1 MPIKGA
7 LLVLIVVVAL
17 AIRTLTPVQR
27 GCTPIGF
34 REFEPLL
41 QFKNPEDAG
50 LLWMYAL
57 YTPPKPKKL
66 SRTDML
72 LRTRSLIVT
81 LLIIA
86 GIESHPGEFI

>member
-7 LLVLIVVVAL
+7 LLVLIVVAL
-17 AIRTLTPVQR
+17 AIQISTTVQR
-27 GCTPIGF
+27 TCTPIGF
-34 REFEPLL
+34 REFEALL
-41 QFKNPEDAG
+41 QFKNPWDSG

-57 YTPPKPKKL
+57 HTPPRPKKL
-66 SRTDML
+66 SCADIQ
-72 LRTRSLIVT
+72 LRTRSLIVA